1 MAEETFKLN
10 FVTNGEGIVTIDE
23 PIGFDSA
30 DFVTKQDSKRL
41 ARSISFGGGE
51 SEFTFYRMRNHYF
64 DTLMYYYETYGWE
77 SEVKLIIEKDGY
89 ENIVGDLDFFKATTD
104 QLEYFK
110 CKVIQDSNEAIVEKR
125 KDINVNVFSD
135 ENIDLEP
142 ITPLTTENVLVKAK
156 PIKQTSEWEVPF
168 AFEYLFNARDDDW
181 PGVSVSTYSR
191 FNPSINLVKYG
202 LEDSLTFFEMMQGQF
217 NVNSSIFGDDY
228 KVIEAQNNIRNIK
241 INITNLD
248 FNLSTYV
255 TGGGN
260 GYANFK
266 LVLKYGTDYETA
278 NTNIFFDISRDEDE
292 TYSNTNDYTF
302 TIPYLNRGDSIWLHY
317 SCKIRQSRDV
327 GGTNPSF
334 FADVTV
340 NSMDVNITGT
350 KIAYN
355 TIVPSIRLYDG
366 VSQVIESISGLTT
379 LFPFAQSNGEM
390 YNQRLFNG
398 NLLRNITTEDFNI
411 SLKDIAE
418 WLPEIYGDYE
428 VQKDGDVFFGLYDDF
443 YTNVEIGVFTDVR
456 FDDYTKE
463 FNERYAINEF
473 VYGYKKFQSQ
483 KENEVENT
491 FDVINGNSQWSI
503 VNKGVE
509 NKKEIKVGF
518 VRDTFYIDEQR
529 VKALNISETTSTQDD
544 DTIFILDTL
553 EHTTDSIY
561 QETDFLQHTYD
572 EDTGYLKLSNTGTF
586 SFILIGLAVGETFK
600 ILGGDSNAGTYTIIE
615 VTERYVVIN
624 SGSGTDNNNGERVTR
639 FEYIVSTTTA
649 PFISWSNEGFDYIDN
664 VIDDDGFANLKYSV
678 KRNILRFYNQYLA
691 TCNTFAQKDIKSTLY
706 KNNSDLGLSYDGL
719 QTVEGERFLP
729 TNPIL
734 SPYKHNITL
743 ITDFNTF
750 KTLETNLKSQRGYI
764 RTYDANGMVIK
775 IYPQELIFKNSND
788 IGELKIV
795 GEEKYETGFISII
808 YGNIGYITVNDEYR
822 TTIINYSNVEEL
834 FYIFDATGK
843 LLYNPVF
850 WQKISINGA
859 FPTSKTQLIEWLSL
873 IS

>member
-41 ARSISFGGGE
+41 ARSISFSGGE
-51 SEFTFYRMRNHYF
+51 NEFTFYRMRNHYF

-89 ENIVGDLDFFKATTD
+89 ENIIGDLDFFKATTD

-125 KDINVNVFSD
+125 NDINVNVFSD
-135 ENIDLEP
+135 ENVDLDP
-142 ITPLTTENVLVKAK
+142 ITPLTTENILVKSK
-156 PIKQTSEWEVPF
+156 PIKQTSSWEVPTTF
-168 AFEYLFNARDDDW
+168 SKNFDSLGDRN
-181 PGVSVSTYSR
+181 STFYV
-191 FNPSINLVKYG
+191 FNPSINLTGYEV
-202 LEDSLTFFEMMQGQF
+202 ENSLTFFENAQGAPYNDAILGNDF
-217 NVNSSIFGDDY
+217 KI
-228 KVIEAQNNIRNIK
+228 IEAQNNLRK
-241 INITNLD
+241 LKVDITNFN
-248 FNLSTYV
+248 FNLVTDVDNGGDGYV
-255 TGGGN
+255 DIV
-260 GYANFK
+260 FK
-266 LVLKYGTDYETA
+266 LKYGTDHETA
-278 NTNIFFDISRDEDE
+278 TEHVFFTEFKREYI
-292 TYSNTNDYTF
+292 TYNNTNDYTF
-302 TIPYLNRGDSIWLHY
+302 TIPYLNRGESVWLY
-317 SCKIRQSRDV
+317 FWYKVRQSATNI
-327 GGTNPSF
+327 GTVPRF
-334 FADVTV
+334 EAFTTIE
-340 NSMDVNITGT
+340 SMDVNVTAT
-350 KIAYN
+350 RVAYN

-379 LFPFAQSNGEM
+379 LFPFAQPNGEM

-411 SLKDIAE
+411 SLKDISE

-428 VQKDGDVFFGLYDDF
+428 VQKDGAVFFGLYDDF

-473 VYGYKKFQSQ
+473 IYGYKKFQSQ

-491 FDVINGNSQWSI
+491 FDVVHGNSQWSI

-509 NKKEIKVGF
+509 NKKEIKISF
-518 VRDTFYIDEQR
+518 VRDTFYIDQQR
-529 VKALNISETTSTQDD
+529 VKALDLTETTSTQDD
-544 DTIFILDTL
+544 DTIFILDTK
-553 EHTTDSIY
+553 EATADSVYI
-561 QETDFLQHTYD
+561 ETDFLQHTYD
-572 EDTGYLKLSNTGTF
+572 VDTGYLKLTNTGTF
-586 SFILIGLAVGETFK
+586 SFILIGTAVGETFD

-615 VTERYVVIN
+615 VAERYIVLS
-624 SGSGTDNNNGERVTR
+624 SGSGSANNNGERVTR
-639 FEYIVSTTTA
+639 FQYIVSTTTA
-649 PFISWSNEGFDYIDN
+649 PYISWSDEGFNYIDN
-664 VIDDDGFANLKYSV
+664 AIDTDGFANLKYTV
-678 KRNILRFYNQYLA
+678 KRNIVRFYNQYLS
-691 TCNTFAQKDIKSTLY
+691 TCNSFAQKDIKSTLY
-706 KNNSDLGLSYDGL
+706 KNNPDLGLSYEGF

-750 KTLETNLKSQRGYI
+750 KTLESNLKSQRGYI

-775 IYPQELIFKNSND
+775 VYPQSMTFKNSND
-788 IGELKIV
+788 IGELTIV
-795 GEEKYETGFISII
+795 GEEKYETGFIEIT
-808 YGNIGYITVNDEYR
+808 YANNGYLTINDEYR
-822 TTIINYSNVEEL
+822 TTNINYSNNEEL
-834 FYIFDATGK
+834 FYIFDAMGK

-859 FPTSKTQLIEWLSL
+859 FPTSKTQLIQWLSL